1 MKKLSITL
9 ILIMSIAS
17 VFAQEKASPKGG
29 QKLESIEP
37 QPFIELPAP
46 QRKGGLP
53 LYEALNMRQT
63 NRKFAEKPL
72 NIQQI
77 SDLLWCAN
85 GVNREDGKRTAPSA
99 RNAREIEILV
109 FMEKGVYLY
118 IPDKHGLQMLFE
130 EDMRGKVSSRSDM
143 PEKAPVCL
151 LFAANRSK
159 MDGFDEDAVRFYGCT
174 DAGYVSQNVYL
185 YCAANKL
192 NTVVMGAID
201 RDALREVLPFDGDPV
216 LAQPVGY
223 PVEK

>member
-1 MKKLSITL
+1 MKKLTITL

-17 VFAQEKASPKGG
+17 AFAQEKAVPKGG
-29 QKLESIEP
+29 QKLEYIEAKSY
-37 QPFIELPAP
+37 IELPAP
-46 QRKGGLP
+46 QRKGGMP

-63 NRKFAEKPL
+63 NRTFAEKPL
-72 NIQQI
+72 TLQQI

-85 GVNREDGKRTAPSA
+85 GVNRGDGKRTAPSA

-109 FMEKGVYLY
+109 FTGKGVFLY
-118 IPDKHGLQMLFE
+118 IPDKHGLKMLFE
-130 EDMRGKVSSRSDM
+130 EDMRSRVSARSEM

-151 LFAANRSK
+151 LFAANRAK
-159 MDGFDEDAVRFYGCT
+159 MDGFDEEAIRFYGCT

-216 LAQPVGY
+216 LAQPIGY
-223 PVEK
+223 PLEK